1 MGKEPGFKDI
11 YASIV
16 VKLSLQKEDQID

>member
-1 MGKEPGFKDI
+1 MGKEPEFKDI

-16 VKLSLQKEDQID
+16 IKLSLQKEDQID